1 MRPTVLLIDENV
13 AVTEI
18 VQALLMRN
26 GYTVEV
32 RRSSEGVLDFLAEK
46 PIDLIVSDV
55 RTSGDGFELV
65 KEIRSDPATADI
77 PLVYLTSQTSLE
89 DEFEAYLSG
98 ADAFITKPFRARDL
112 LATIDE
118 VLNRKPLNT
127 SSGRLAVVQDVARV
141 LCCVGDERHRLMRQA
156 MKQAGFE
163 VDFEGDLSKAFSRID
178 RERFHLLICDTTKDP
193 NAVKDVR
200 EFVSHFALAIPV
212 VFLHRKDEPPRF
224 PANDAQFRAVRVPST
239 PGEVAEVVRKAIVE
253 FGGLP

>member
-1 MRPTVLLIDENV
+1 MRPTVLLIDENT

-18 VQALLMRN
+18 VQALLSRN
-26 GYTVEV
+26 GYSVEV
-32 RRSSEGVLDFLAEK
+32 RSSSEGVLEFLAEK
-46 PIDLIVSDV
+46 TIDLIVSDV
-55 RTSGDGFELV
+55 RSSGEGFELV

-77 PLVYLTSQTSLE
+77 PLVYLTSKTSLE

-118 VLNRKPLNT
+118 VLNRKPMNT

-141 LCCVGDERHRLMRQA
+141 LACVGDERHRLMRQA

-163 VDFEGDLSKAFSRID
+163 LDFESDLARAFSRID
-178 RERFHLLICDTTKDP
+178 RERFHILICDTTKDVE
-193 NAVKDVR
+193 AVKEVR

-212 VFLHRKDEPPRF
+212 VFLHGKDAPPRV
-224 PANDAQFRAVRVPST
+224 PANDSQFKAVRVPST
-239 PGEVAEVVRKAIVE
+239 PGEVAEVVRRSIVE

>member
-1 MRPTVLLIDENV
+1 MQPTVLLIDENV

-32 RRSSEGVLDFLAEK
+32 RTSSADVLDILAAK

-55 RTSGDGFELV
+55 RTSGEGFELV

-112 LATIDE
+112 LATIDD
-118 VLNRKPLNT
+118 VLNRKPMNT

-141 LCCVGDERHRLMRQA
+141 LACVGDERYRLLRQA

-163 VDFEGDLSKAFSRID
+163 LDFEADLARAFSRID

-193 NAVKDVR
+193 TAVKDVR

-212 VFLHRKDEPPRF
+212 VFLHRKEEPPRV
-224 PANDAQFRAVRVPST
+224 PANNTQFKSVRVPST
-239 PGEVAEVVRKAIVE
+239 PGELAEVVRKAIVE